1 MNRTFSPK
9 ENLKEQVLKRLGC
22 QLMMNNAGPMALLGA
37 GTYLLR
43 FSRAAARC
51 LESNRQEQFNS
62 LAICCLRICICPTC
76 DEARER
82 TGRTGKYFK
91 VMAGGKH
98 QDDTFSGEDHHTLQ
112 NIEGWRGLVHGS
124 GDPSGDIWV
133 DSWTPPSKCSQGLTS
148 YKVIHSCSVVH
159 VLKESLLKLYFCS
172 FGVRSP
178 KLLAAMRSPTSCICP
193 KQNSLKS

>member
-9 ENLKEQVLKRLGC
+9 ENLEEQVLKRLGC
-22 QLMMNNAGPMALLGA
+22 QLLMNNVGPMALSGA

-76 DEARER
+76 EQARER

-91 VMAGGKH
+91 VMAGSKH
-98 QDDTFSGEDHHTLQ
+98 QDDTFSGRITTLYRKLKAG
-112 NIEGWRGLVHGS
+112 EGWS
-124 GDPSGDIWV
+124 MAQSTGDPSGDIWV
-133 DSWTPPSKCSQGLTS
+133 DSWMPPSKCSQGLTS

-159 VLKESLLKLYFCS
+159 VLKE
-172 FGVRSP
+172 
-178 KLLAAMRSPTSCICP
+178 
-193 KQNSLKS
+193 